1 MAGLLFYL
9 KMEKNIQMH
18 QAVVPQQPIMKME
31 LYAIY
36 ASMKDFSRFCRPGDE
51 IEIHSDSG
59 YCINIFTQWVKG
71 WKKKGWKKG
80 DGKPIQNLE
89 IIKAIWNLMRD
100 IEKECNLRFVKVL
113 KDIPITD

>member
-59 YCINIFTQWVKG
+59 YCINIFTQMG
-71 WKKKGWKKG
+71 
-80 DGKPIQNLE
+80 QRLE
-89 IIKAIWNLMRD
+89 
-100 IEKECNLRFVKVL
+100 EKRVEKRRRQTYSKSRNYQSNMEFNERY
-113 KDIPITD
+113 